1 MKKFFIAIG
10 TIIVIASIIG
20 MFAMFNNINDMRY
33 SSLFYDLQDS
43 LKMGAI
49 FIGIGGILLGLI
61 FIGMG
66 YIMDQIDGASFRI
79 ERKILD
85 K

>member
-10 TIIVIASIIG
+10 AVIVITSIIG
-20 MFAMFNNINDMRY
+20 MFAMFNNINDIRY

-43 LKMGAI
+43 LKMGAV

-66 YIMDQIDGASFRI
+66 YIMDQIDATRYEIIKKS
-79 ERKILD
+79 
-85 K
+85 

>member
-10 TIIVIASIIG
+10 AVIVIASIIG
-20 MFAMFNNINDMRY
+20 MFVMFNNINDMRY

-43 LKMGAI
+43 LKMGAV

-66 YIMDQIDGASFRI
+66 YIMDQIDATRYEIIKKS
-79 ERKILD
+79 
-85 K
+85 

>member
-10 TIIVIASIIG
+10 AIIVIASIIG

-66 YIMDQIDGASFRI
+66 YIMDQIDATRYEIIKKS
-79 ERKILD
+79 
-85 K
+85 